1 MKRIKDMLFGIK
13 SVQIISAESWR
24 EIISEHEE
32 KDSLPNGFVSEDVI
46 SNEVA
51 LRMLSGIKTYKGDWD
66 SVKQMKIH
74 RVSRNDIFL
83 VKLSEYYSTGGF
95 RLCFL
100 YVNYEDGKRLVYIAT
115 PNIDINTGYAKE
127 YKLGSNII

>member
-1 MKRIKDMLFGIK
+1 MKRIKDVLFGTK
-13 SVQIISAESWR
+13 PMQIISAESWR

-32 KDSLPNGFVSEDVI
+32 KDSLPTGFISEDVI
-46 SNEVA
+46 SDEVA
-51 LRMLSGIKTYKGDWD
+51 LRMLYGVRTYKGDWD
-66 SVKQMKIH
+66 SIKQMKIH

-100 YVNYEDGKRLVYIAT
+100 YINYEDGKSLVYIAI
-115 PNIDINTGYAKE
+115 PNIDNNIGYAKE